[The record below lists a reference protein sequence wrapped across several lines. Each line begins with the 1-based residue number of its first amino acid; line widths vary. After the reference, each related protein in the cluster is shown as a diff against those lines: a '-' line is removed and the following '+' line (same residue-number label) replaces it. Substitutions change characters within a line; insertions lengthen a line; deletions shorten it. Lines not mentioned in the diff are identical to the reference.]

1 MRRRPEAL
9 PVTGANTT
17 MLIKT
22 VNAVILALF
31 SASSFS
37 TTPCPPDAACG
48 PLPPEFQVAMY
59 ASIVAF
65 PMACAKLDPANAP
78 RYEAALSAE
87 LGKLGADDRAAM
99 DEARRDPALP
109 AMLSAASQALEA
121 EQSPARLARKC
132 GRALQRTEAAEPGS
146 TK

>member
-1 MRRRPEAL
+1 MH
-9 PVTGANTT
+9 
-17 MLIKT
+17 IKT
-22 VNAVILALF
+22 VNTLILALF

-37 TTPCPPDAACG
+37 TTQCPPDAPCG
-48 PLPPEFQVAMY
+48 ALPPEFKVAMY

-65 PMACAKLDPANAP
+65 PMACAKLDPANAQ
-78 RYEAALSAE
+78 RYEAALSVE
-87 LGKLGADDRAAM
+87 LGKLGADDQAAM

-109 AMLSAASQALEA
+109 AMLIAASKALEA

-132 GRALQRTEAAEPGS
+132 SRALQRTEAAEPGS

>member
-1 MRRRPEAL
+1 MH
-9 PVTGANTT
+9 
-17 MLIKT
+17 IKT
-22 VNAVILALF
+22 VNALILALF

-37 TTPCPPDAACG
+37 TTPCPPDAPCG
-48 PLPPEFQVAMY
+48 PLPPEFKVAMY

-78 RYEAALSAE
+78 RYEAALSAA
-87 LGKLGADDRAAM
+87 LGQLGADDQAAM

-109 AMLSAASQALEA
+109 AMLIAASKALEA
-121 EQSPARLARKC
+121 EQSPARLVRKC
-132 GRALQRTEAAEPGS
+132 SRALQRTEAAESGS